1 MHQTNVN
8 PSDLLPELNRRLS
21 QSLLWE
27 LERNYFDRQ
36 GIRAWNTGAVPH
48 YVTSNPTI
56 ARAYA
61 EVILSHLRDSF
72 RSNSLDPN
80 HPLYILELGAGCG
93 RFAFHCLRYLESHLP
108 DRGTTQPPVVYVM
121 SDFTQSNL
129 DYWQQ
134 HDRLHPFLENGWL
147 DFALVDATEI
157 DTLHLTQSGRAIAAE
172 TLRNPLIVIANYF
185 FDSLPQDVFAIK
197 NGQLYESLVTLTSQD
212 ADPDLS
218 QPDLIDRLAISFG
231 DRKTLPDYYD
241 NPDFNAILADYQNKL
256 TDTAFLF
263 SPIALN
269 CLRQLHQFSGGN
281 LLFLSADK
289 GYSRLQDLRDRPYP
303 NLTRHGQGFSMMVNY
318 HAIGQYTQRLGGTWL
333 TSPHQHTSI
342 NINGFLFGNPARS
355 FPQTEQVYCD
365 RIMTGG
371 PDDFFSL
378 KKAIE
383 PHYNTLSLS
392 QLLAYLRLS
401 HWDVDIFSRCFPALM
416 ENLKDASETIYSEI
430 FATVEQIWDNYFPI
444 QEKRDL
450 AFLLGAVLYTIG
462 YFPEAMDYFL
472 RSQQLY
478 GESPATLY
486 NIAMCHYNLQQL
498 DLALD
503 YIEQTLTLD
512 PDFEVARETRMEWQ
526 AEQKKLR

>member
-1 MHQTNVN
+1 MNQKSTN
-8 PSDLLPELNRRLS
+8 PSDLRLEFNRRLS
-21 QSLLWE
+21 QSLLWQ

-56 ARAYA
+56 AQAYA
-61 EVILSHLRDSF
+61 EVILAHLRDRF
-72 RSNSLDPN
+72 HDNSLDPN

-108 DRGTTQPPVVYVM
+108 DRGTTRPPVVYVM

-129 DYWQQ
+129 NYWQQ
-134 HDRLHPFLENGWL
+134 HDRLHPFLDKGLL

-157 DTLHLTQSGRAIAAE
+157 GTLQLAQSGQAITAE
-172 TLRNPLIVIANYF
+172 TLTNPLVVIANYF

-197 NGQLYESLVTLTSQD
+197 NGQFHESLVTLTTQHPN
-212 ADPDLS
+212 PDLA
-218 QPDLIDRLAISFG
+218 QPDLIDRLIISFG
-231 DRKTLPDYYD
+231 DRKTSADYYD
-241 NPDFNAILADYQNKL
+241 NPDFNVILADYQTHLN
-256 TDTAFLF
+256 DTVFLF

-269 CLRQLHQFSGGN
+269 CLHQLHEFAGGN
-281 LLFLSADK
+281 LLLLSADK
-289 GYSRLQDLRDRPYP
+289 GYSRLQDWFNRPYP
-303 NLTRHGQGFSMMVNY
+303 RLTRHGQGFSMMVNY
-318 HAIGQYTQRLGGTWL
+318 HAIGQYTQHLGGTWL
-333 TSPHQHTSI
+333 TSPYQHTGI
-342 NINGFLFGNPARS
+342 NINGFLFGKPSRS
-355 FPQTEQVYCD
+355 FPQTEQAYCD

-383 PHYNTLSLS
+383 PHYKTLSLS

-416 ENLKDASETIYSEI
+416 EKLEDAPETIYSEI
-430 FATVEQIWDNYFPI
+430 FATVEQIWNNYFPI

-462 YFPEAMDYFL
+462 YFSDALEYFQ

-478 GESPATLY
+478 GEYPATLY
-486 NIAMCHYNLQQL
+486 NIAMCHYGLHQF

-503 YIEQTLTLD
+503 YLEKTLTLD
-512 PDFEVARETRMEWQ
+512 PDFAVAREARIEWQ
-526 AEQKKLR
+526 AEQK